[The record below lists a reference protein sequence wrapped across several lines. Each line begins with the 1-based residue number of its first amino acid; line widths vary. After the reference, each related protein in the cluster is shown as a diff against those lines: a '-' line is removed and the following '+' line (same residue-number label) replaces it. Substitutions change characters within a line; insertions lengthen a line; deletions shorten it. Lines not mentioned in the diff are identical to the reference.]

1 MTQGPKRRKSGIT
14 ARAWWPWF
22 KRAAIAVFFMLLAWL
37 LVTEARAVEWNK
49 VLAVIANY
57 PLPALLGAV
66 ALAWAS
72 LALYSTFDLLGRHY
86 TGHTLPAPA
95 VMRITFVSYLFSLNM
110 GALVGGIALRF
121 RLYSKLG
128 LEAGTI
134 TRVLSLSMLTN
145 WAGYLLVAGVIFGFY
160 TPALPPG
167 WKIGSAGLQILGFVL
182 LATAL
187 LFLLLC
193 AVSRQRSFT
202 IRGHELSLPS
212 LRLALLQ
219 IAIGASN
226 WLLMGGAVYMLL
238 QQRIAFP
245 TVTGVLLVAAVAGV
259 ITHVPAGLGVLEAI
273 FVVLLS
279 HQLPKHE
286 LIAALLAYRGIY
298 YLAPLALA
306 VGLYLFAETRARKAA
321 PTRRTT
327 SPRQN
332 Q

>member
-1 MTQGPKRRKSGIT
+1 MTQRPKRRKPGIT

-22 KRAAIAVFFMLLAWL
+22 KRAAMAVFFMLLAWL
-37 LVTEARAVEWNK
+37 LVTEARAVEWGA
-49 VLAVIANY
+49 VLATLANY

-72 LALYSTFDLLGRHY
+72 LTLYSTFDLLGRHY
-86 TGHTLPAPA
+86 TGHRLRAPA
-95 VMRITFVSYLFSLNM
+95 VMRVTFISYLFSLNM
-110 GALVGGIALRF
+110 GALVGGVALRF
-121 RLYSKLG
+121 RLYSRLG
-128 LEAGTI
+128 LETGTI
-134 TRVLSLSMLTN
+134 TRVMSLSMLTN
-145 WAGYLLVAGVIFGFY
+145 WAGYLLLAGVIFGFY

-167 WKIGSAGLQILGFVL
+167 WKIGSAGLQILGFAL

-187 LFLLLC
+187 LYLLLC

-202 IRGHELSLPS
+202 IKGHELSLPS

-219 IAIGASN
+219 LAMGAGN
-226 WLLMGGAVYMLL
+226 WLLMGGIVFMLL
-238 QQRIAFP
+238 QQKVAFP

-259 ITHVPAGLGVLEAI
+259 ITHVPAGLGVLEAV

-286 LIAALLAYRGIY
+286 VLAALLAYRGIY

-306 VGLYLFAETRARKAA
+306 VALYLVAETRAKKAA
-321 PTRRTT
+321 PAHRRRKAT
-327 SPRQN
+327 
-332 Q
+332 

>member
-1 MTQGPKRRKSGIT
+1 MTQGPKRRQSGIT

-22 KRAAIAVFFMLLAWL
+22 KRAVIAVFFILLAWL
-37 LVTEARAVEWNK
+37 LVTEARTIEWVK
-49 VLAVIANY
+49 VWAAISNY

-66 ALAWAS
+66 TLAWAS

-95 VMRITFVSYLFSLNM
+95 VMRVTFVSYLFSLNL
-110 GALVGGIALRF
+110 GALVGGVALRF
-121 RLYSKLG
+121 RLYSRLG
-128 LEAGTI
+128 LAAGTI
-134 TRVLSLSMLTN
+134 TRILSLSLLTN
-145 WAGYLLVAGVIFGFY
+145 WAGYLLLAGVIFGFY

-182 LATAL
+182 LAAAL
-187 LFLLLC
+187 LYLLLC

-226 WLLMGGAVYMLL
+226 WLLMGGCVFMLL
-238 QQRIAFP
+238 QQKIAFP

-279 HQLPKHE
+279 HQLPKYE
-286 LIAALLAYRGIY
+286 LLAALLAYRGIY

-306 VGLYLFAETRARKAA
+306 VALYLFAETRAKKAA
-321 PTRRTT
+321 PARRRKAT
-327 SPRQN
+327 
-332 Q
+332 